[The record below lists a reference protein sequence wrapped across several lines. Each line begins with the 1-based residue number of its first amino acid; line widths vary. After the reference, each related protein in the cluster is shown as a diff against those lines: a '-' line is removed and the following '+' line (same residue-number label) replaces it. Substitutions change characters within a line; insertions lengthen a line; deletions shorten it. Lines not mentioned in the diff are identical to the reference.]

1 MRHQDIGTIAGHEA
15 IRRVAAK
22 ARPRRRDLTLIGVL
36 ASALPTAPAMAT
48 GAEISG
54 AEPSPACVTLTK
66 LIDAAPAGPVFLA
79 SFPTV
84 TDGPLHAA
92 AFLYDNAAAAIALV
106 GCGQAQKA
114 RPIGDA
120 ILAAL
125 KHDRF
130 WHDGRLR
137 NGYAAGPVGEGP
149 IKLSGWWDNDRQQWF
164 EDRYQVGSDNGNMAW
179 AMLALLALD
188 RAVGGADY
196 RAGAIGSWR
205 RATAAATADS
215 PEGPSGMNQ
224 NRKPSPGSRRNIT
237 PISPP
242 PLAASPR

>member
-1 MRHQDIGTIAGHEA
+1 MERQNIGTIAAHGT
-15 IRRVAAK
+15 IRHVAAK
-22 ARPRRRDLTLIGVL
+22 ARHRLRNLPLIGLLV
-36 ASALPTAPAMAT
+36 STLPVAPAMGAGADMSKAGPPSACAT
-48 GAEISG
+48 LAG
-54 AEPSPACVTLTK
+54 

-125 KHDRF
+125 THDRF

-137 NGYAAGPVGEGP
+137 NGYAAGPVGDGP
-149 IKLSGWWDNDRQQWF
+149 IKLSGWWDNGRQQWF

-196 RAGAIGSWR
+196 RAGAERIGHWIVTWR
-205 RATAAATADS
+205 DRRGDGGFTGGTFGHE
-215 PEGPSGMNQ
+215 P
-224 NRKPSPGSRRNIT
+224 KPDT
-237 PISPP
+237 
-242 PLAASPR
+242 